1 MVKKLGLLL
10 ALSALFLLVSCG
22 VAPLSNENNAS
33 NVNSDREFR
42 GVWVSTVFN
51 LDYPSKPG
59 LDEKTLKEEAL
70 FLLDKAQEM
79 GINAVVLQVRPC
91 GDAIYPSKFYPWSEY
106 ISGKSGVAL
115 DGDFDVLKFWIEQ
128 AHARGMELHAW
139 INPFRVT
146 HGGNEDEPK
155 CDVSKLATE
164 NPGRKHPEWLVE
176 YKGNLYLNPGIPEV
190 REYIKAGVE
199 EIIKNYSVDG
209 IHFDDYFYPGE
220 EFDDSDSFL
229 KYGSEYSD
237 VSDWRRDNVNKLVFE
252 VNELVDSVNPDI
264 RFGISPFAIW
274 QNKASLKQ
282 GSDTRG
288 LEAYHTY
295 YADSRAWVKNGWVD
309 YIAPQIYWSIG
320 NDGADYQ
327 TLLSWWTDVVRDT
340 DVDLY
345 IGHAGY
351 RSFGA
356 KPGDVWYGADEIER
370 QIRLNRRYDAV
381 DGSIHFRL
389 KMYIENPVLTD
400 ALKKLYLQ

>member
-22 VAPLSNENNAS
+22 VAPFLNENNAS
-33 NVNSDREFR
+33 NVNSYCEFR

-79 GINAVVLQVRPC
+79 GMNAVVLQVRPC
-91 GDAIYPSKFYPWSEY
+91 GDAIYPSKLYPWSEY
-106 ISGKSGVAL
+106 ISGKSGVAP

-155 CDVSKLATE
+155 YDVSKLSPE
-164 NPGRKHPEWLVE
+164 NPGRKHPGWLVE

-229 KYGSEYSD
+229 KYGKEYSD
-237 VSDWRRDNVNKLVFE
+237 VSDWRRDNVNKLVCE
-252 VNELVDSVNPDI
+252 INELVCSEKTDI
-264 RFGISPFAIW
+264 RFGVSPFAIW
-274 QNKASLKQ
+274 QNKSSSKQ

-295 YADSRAWVKNGWVD
+295 FADSRAWVKNGWVD

-320 NDGADYQ
+320 DSRADYQ
-327 TLLSWWTDVVRDT
+327 TLLSWWTDVVKDT

-351 RSFGA
+351 RSFDA

-381 DGSIHFRL
+381 DGSIHFRI
-389 KMYIENPVLTD
+389 KMYIENPALPD